1 MNKFINNPKPLF
13 RCAWGETAFLHFEA
27 DPAALR
33 PRVPL
38 ELDLF
43 EGRAYV
49 SVVAITIR
57 PFLAAQSFLNVRTY
71 VKGGIAFLAGW
82 LPNPV
87 CALLGPRVVG
97 IPYRLARMKLESS
110 VAGFHVRARASGG
123 AFEFRAEIDPRQSY
137 RRPAPGSLDEFL
149 LERYRA
155 FTRVGRRRMAFS
167 VWHEPWRYVSIEPE
181 ILDDRLLRTTGA
193 WTRGARLV
201 AAHLSPGFE
210 KVGMG
215 RLEEVRA

>member
-1 MNKFINNPKPLF
+1 MKASSPLF
-13 RCAWGETAFLHFEA
+13 RCAWGDTTFLHYLVDPEA
-27 DPAALR
+27 VRSL
-33 PRVPL
+33 VPF

-97 IPYRLARMKLESS
+97 IPYRLARLKVGSS
-110 VAGFHVRARASGG
+110 VAEVHAWARAAGRT
-123 AFEFRAEIDPRQSY
+123 FEFRAGIDPRQTY
-137 RRPAPGSLDEFL
+137 RAPLPGSLDGFL
-149 LERYRA
+149 LERYAA
-155 FTRVGRRRMAFS
+155 FTRVGRRTRSFR
-167 VWHEPWRYVSIEPE
+167 VWHEPWRFVSIEPE
-181 ILDDRLLRTTGA
+181 ILDDGLLRASGR
-193 WTRGARLV
+193 WIRGARLV
-201 AAHLSPGFE
+201 RAHHSPGFE
-210 KVGMG
+210 EVGMG
-215 RLEEVRA
+215 RLERVRA